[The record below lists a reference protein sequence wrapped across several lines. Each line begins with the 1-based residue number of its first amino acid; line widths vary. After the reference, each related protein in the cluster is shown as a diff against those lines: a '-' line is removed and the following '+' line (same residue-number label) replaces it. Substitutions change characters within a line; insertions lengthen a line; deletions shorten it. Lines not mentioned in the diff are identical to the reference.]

1 MPLSKIIQKLR
12 YPHKK
17 NAWKYFIDDPRLFF
31 GLSSVGGLP
40 SSKGH
45 VGSVIERMF
54 KTDMITSLHS
64 FLPQDLQDH
73 IEKEDY
79 RDGEGYR
86 LLLHMFVR
94 KWKPDVVIET
104 GVSRGM
110 SSAYILSAMREN
122 NRGRLISIDLPPE
135 SASVDVVSSEKDE
148 FVLGDGQKHKD
159 YEIGHFVPDWLRDRW
174 TLVLEDSR
182 VALPRI
188 LEEEGEIDFF
198 YHDSLHTDEHMRF
211 EYEAVWPYIKE
222 GGLLLSDD
230 VLWTNAYHDFSKK
243 HRRKLI
249 VYRTFGMIVK

>member
-1 MPLSKIIQKLR
+1 MGLSKLIQRLS

-17 NAWKYFIDDPRLFF
+17 TAWKYFIDDPRLIF
-31 GLSSVGGLP
+31 GVSST

-45 VGSVIERMF
+45 VGSVIQRMF
-54 KTDMITSLHS
+54 KTDMISSLHS
-64 FLPQDLQDH
+64 FLPQDLQDL

-79 RDGEGYR
+79 RDREGYR
-86 LLLHMFVR
+86 LLLHLLIR

-104 GVSRGM
+104 GVARGL
-110 SSAYILSAMREN
+110 SSAYMLAAMREN

-135 SASVDVVSSEKDE
+135 SASITDEEKDSSHY
-148 FVLGDGQKHKD
+148 LLQDGQKHVD

-174 TLVLEDSR
+174 TLVLEDSM

-198 YHDSLHTDEHMRF
+198 YHDSLHTNDHMRF
-211 EYEAVWPYIKE
+211 EYETSWPYIKE

-230 VLWTNAYHDFSKK
+230 VLWSDAYHDFSKK
-243 HRRKLI
+243 HRRKPVI
-249 VYRTFGMIVK
+249 YRSFGMIIK